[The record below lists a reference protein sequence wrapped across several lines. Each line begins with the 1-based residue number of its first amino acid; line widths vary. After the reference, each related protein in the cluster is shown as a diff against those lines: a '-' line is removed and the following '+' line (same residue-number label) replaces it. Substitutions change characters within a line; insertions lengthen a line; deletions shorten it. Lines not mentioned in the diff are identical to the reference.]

1 MTLQAILKRPVT
13 ALLQG
18 LIWVYRMV
26 VSPMLGPR
34 CRYHPTC
41 SCYAHQALERH
52 GAVKGVYLGMR
63 RILRCHPWSKGYWD
77 DPVPDQFAWRDI
89 LRYKRA
95 DMKKTAD

>member
-1 MTLQAILKRPVT
+1 MLTRLAQLVIKLYQKTL
-13 ALLQG
+13 
-18 LIWVYRMV
+18 
-26 VSPMLGPR
+26 SPFIGNQ

-52 GAVKGVYLGMR
+52 GAVKGVYLAMR